1 MKNLRGFTLV
11 ELMITIVI
19 AAILLSIGVPSFT
32 TMVRNNRITAQAN
45 EFITTVNLAR
55 NEAIRRGAT
64 INVTAASGGNAWQD
78 GWSMT
83 LASDGTVL
91 RETAALEGGNTLSG
105 SVSTFAFN
113 PQGHSNNTD
122 TLTLCNSNTTKG
134 RQINIALTGR
144 ISVKTI
150 NTCP

>member
-1 MKNLRGFTLV
+1 MKNLRGFTIIELLITLV
-11 ELMITIVI
+11 VGT
-19 AAILLSIGVPSFT
+19 ILLTMAVPSFT
-32 TMVRNNRITAQAN
+32 SMIRNNRITAQAN
-45 EFITTVNLAR
+45 EFITTINLAR
-55 NEAIRRGAT
+55 SEAIRRGAT
-64 INVTAASGGNAWQD
+64 INVSSTSGTNAWQN

-91 RETAALEGGNTLSG
+91 RQTAALEGANTLSG
-105 SVSTFAFN
+105 GVSTFAFSS
-113 PQGHSNNTD
+113 QGYSSNAD

-134 RQINIALTGR
+134 RQIDIALTGR